1 MFIPRATLG
10 WLFAGV
16 TVLAGVCTRA
26 PVALTPEAA
35 SAKGDAIL
43 RQMSTSLGNLQTFA
57 YSADERREVVKGDK
71 KEETHASRKV
81 TIRRPNGFAFTAG
94 GDERDAAGWYDGK
107 SITLVSNRSKVW
119 ARGPMPGTLDEALD
133 YISAEYA
140 IQLPSAD
147 LLYSNPYDAFMT
159 KDTTGGW
166 VDSQK
171 LGDRTCDHLAYK
183 QAAVD
188 WELWVNETSHLP
200 CQVKI
205 VYKNAPLQPTT
216 TITYSDFDPKPQV
229 TDATFVAQ
237 VPDGFQR
244 IKIMRHATV
253 NDPKVEEVS
262 APAATSGGPASKK

>member
-1 MFIPRATLG
+1 MFIPRQALG
-10 WLFAGV
+10 FLVTGVMVVAG
-16 TVLAGVCTRA
+16 GCTRA
-26 PVALTPEAA
+26 PEPLTPEAA

-43 RQMSTSLGNLQTFA
+43 REMSKSLGALQTFT
-57 YSADERREVVKGDK
+57 YTADERREVVKGGK
-71 KEETHASRKV
+71 KEEKHASRKV

-107 SITLVSNRSKVW
+107 TLTLVSNRSKVW

-159 KDTTGGW
+159 SDTTGGW
-166 VDSQK
+166 VDTQK
-171 LGDRTCDHLAYK
+171 IGDRTCDHVAYK

-188 WELWVNETSHLP
+188 WELWVNESSHLP

-205 VYKNAPLQPTT
+205 IYKNAPLTPTT

-237 VPDGFQR
+237 VPEGFQR

-253 NDPKVEEVS
+253 NDPKVEEGS
-262 APAATSGGPASKK
+262 ATAATSGGPAPKK